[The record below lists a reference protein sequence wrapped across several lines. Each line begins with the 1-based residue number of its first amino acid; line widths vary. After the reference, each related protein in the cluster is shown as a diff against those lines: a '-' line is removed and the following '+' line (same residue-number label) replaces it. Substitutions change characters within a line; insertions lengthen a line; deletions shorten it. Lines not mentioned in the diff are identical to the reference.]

1 MPKKRLT
8 KKPKKWYNSETVTKQ
23 EPAMTQFLIRLIDAI
38 PTPTPEQGDRAVMYT
53 CIFGLGFIV
62 GMLAFGG

>member
-1 MPKKRLT
+1 
-8 KKPKKWYNSETVTKQ
+8 
-23 EPAMTQFLIRLIDAI
+23 MTQFLIRLIDAI

-53 CIFGLGFIV
+53 CLFGFGFIV